1 VTTST
6 YGDHVRART
15 GAPRI
20 FAVVNQKGGVG
31 KSTTSVNLS
40 ASLAELGLK
49 ILLIDLDPQGNAT
62 SGFGLNKNERELC
75 IYNALLGETPLS
87 DIIEPVAVEGVF
99 VVPSTIQLAGAEIE
113 LVSAMSREN
122 RLKQV
127 LDPVASEFDAV
138 IIDCPPSLGL
148 LTINALTAS
157 NSLIIPIQCEYYA
170 LEGLSKLLDSIR
182 LVKTH
187 LNPNLE
193 IFGVVMTMYD
203 SRTKLSNQVVEE
215 VSDFFPTLVFKTLVP
230 RSVRLSEAPSFGQPI
245 NLYDPSGKGA
255 IAYRELAKEV
265 IERV

>member
-1 VTTST
+1 MGTST
-6 YGDHVRART
+6 FGDHERART
-15 GAPRI
+15 GTPLI

-40 ASLAELGLK
+40 ASLGELGLK
-49 ILLIDLDPQGNAT
+49 VLLVDLDPQGNAT
-62 SGFGLNKNERELC
+62 SGFGLNKNEREFC

-87 DIIEPVAVEGVF
+87 EIIEPVAVEGVF

-113 LVSAMSREN
+113 LVSAMSRET

-127 LDPVASEFDAV
+127 LDPVATDFDAV

-148 LTINALTAS
+148 LTINALTAA

-187 LNPNLE
+187 LNPDLE

-203 SRTKLSNQVVEE
+203 SRTKLSNQVVDE
-215 VSDFFPTLVFKTLVP
+215 VGDFFPTLVFKTLVP

-245 NLYDPSGKGA
+245 GLYDPSGKGA

-265 IERV
+265 IQRV